1 VGGSDGVKEWGE
13 VAGDKDKMG
22 MNSPEV
28 ANDTEASM
36 HHRLSKSKAGSRGGR
51 HVRSVYR
58 QRGEAVDVG

>member
-1 VGGSDGVKEWGE
+1 M
-13 VAGDKDKMG
+13 AGDKDKMG